1 MPNYYT
7 RGERMEDRRIEFLIE
22 GYKVATSYYD
32 GFMNRIWNR
41 FNIMVTLD
49 SALLALFLTL
59 WFGSASSKDEFLI
72 VFPFVGFVFSMLM
85 YAQSAQDRFVS
96 HEYFL
101 QINDLKEMIASQLD
115 LGSGADLP
123 MLFSRTPT
131 LQGERKSYYYREI
144 VSWRIRRFSLTRIPA
159 WASLLFVMVW
169 VLLGILTLAG

>member
-1 MPNYYT
+1 V
-7 RGERMEDRRIEFLIE
+7 EDKSVEFLIE

-32 GFMNRIWNR
+32 GLMNRIWNR

-59 WFGSASSKDEFLI
+59 WFGSTNSKGEFLI
-72 VFPFVGFVFSMLM
+72 VFPFVGFVLSMLM

-96 HEYFL
+96 HEYYL

-115 LGSGADLP
+115 LGSGQDLP
-123 MLFSRTPT
+123 MLFSKTRT
-131 LQGERKSYYYREI
+131 LQGKDKSHYYKEI

-159 WASLLFVMVW
+159 WASLLFVLVW
-169 VLLGILTLAG
+169 IVMGILTLAS